1 MLQLWCST
9 FTNIHQ
15 VLCNRLQLDQRH
27 LNWICIVVILLML
40 TIVLLSSMDGQPHDT
55 FSGVWCSVLFIY
67 LTYAFLPIRMRLA
80 VSGGIVLSLA
90 QVISAAVWN
99 TGQVPYVMK
108 QVLRMN
114 GKKNYDYKGLDRY
127 SVLVVM
133 DLWFLEEKE
142 NSGQCNSWEILLK
155 SALIYNRL
163 ENSESY
169 SWPLLDSGLGR

>member
-1 MLQLWCST
+1 M
-9 FTNIHQ
+9 
-15 VLCNRLQLDQRH
+15 
-27 LNWICIVVILLML
+27 
-40 TIVLLSSMDGQPHDT
+40 
-55 FSGVWCSVLFIY
+55 
-67 LTYAFLPIRMRLA
+67 
-80 VSGGIVLSLA
+80 LSLA